1 VADVEGALAQA
12 AAEDGGPLFEC
23 RPRGLPPGKV
33 GRILAA
39 VVIVAPFLSGWCD
52 VAALRVRGRDHPRR
66 WTGDWSHVWLHVDD
80 ERGVTHS
87 ERAHGPGWGPSSPLL
102 KGVDVPWLLLGAV
115 GFATLE
121 LLRYA
126 RYRSRRIVVTR
137 IRVLVA
143 EGIVGVHVH
152 EWWRT
157 VHPTLVVRRGDAV
170 LWSTRPVH
178 LGRLDPLDLIELA
191 AKVGAA
197 PHRPALRRPRRWGLL
212 AVAGLAGGLLLLGLT
227 RPWSG
232 TLRVERGA
240 GGLADQVT
248 LTIDGPAWGP
258 RRTVAPLH
266 DQSGGLAWV
275 PSSSLSQ
282 ARDFAP
288 TTPAHRAAACQV
300 TLLEGD
306 GQVVALMASALQA
319 ATNGWLR
326 REERRSVQA
335 LADEAQGGPHPA
347 PRRRATA
354 TRALRVG
361 GRLHFVEG
369 DPVAFDVTL
378 GPGEAV
384 TLDLAELR
392 EQAGR

>member
-1 VADVEGALAQA
+1 MADVEAALAQA

-39 VVIVAPFLSGWCD
+39 VVVVAPFLSGWCD
-52 VAALRVRGRDHPRR
+52 VAALRIRGRDHPRR

-87 ERAHGPGWGPSSPLL
+87 ERAHGPGWGPASPLL

-137 IRVLVA
+137 TRVLVG
-143 EGIVGVHVH
+143 EGIVDVHIQAW
-152 EWWRT
+152 ERPGR
-157 VHPTLVVRRGDAV
+157 PTLVVRRGDAV
-170 LWSTRPVH
+170 LWSTRPLH

-191 AKVGAA
+191 AKVGSV
-197 PHRPALRRPRRWGLL
+197 PHRPAPRRLRRWWLL
-212 AVAGLAGGLLLLGLT
+212 AVAGLTGVLLLLGLT

-248 LTIDGPAWGP
+248 LTLDGPAWGP

-266 DQSGGLAWV
+266 DQSGGVAFV
-275 PSSSLSQ
+275 PSSSRGRSAGQ
-282 ARDFAP
+282 
-288 TTPAHRAAACQV
+288 AACQV

-306 GQVVALMASALQA
+306 GHVVALMVSALQG

-335 LADEAQGGPHPA
+335 LADEWQGGPHPA

-354 TRALRVG
+354 TRALRVA

-369 DPVAFDVTL
+369 DPVPFDVTL
-378 GPGEAV
+378 APGEAV
-384 TLDLAELR
+384 TVDLAELR